1 MLNLIFIEKL
11 PVSYKKFFGGVL
23 SFLKIILANTLVTT
37 PSALCCKGSYRTVV
51 HLADIDPAWPNCFMV
66 ILIKSSG

>member
-23 SFLKIILANTLVTT
+23 SFLKIILANTYSYNTFCSVLQRKLQNSG
-37 PSALCCKGSYRTVV
+37 SAG
-51 HLADIDPAWPNCFMV
+51 
-66 ILIKSSG
+66 